1 MALMTGWSKVSG
13 AAKLLLVGMII
24 GIALSGLVALSVGGR
39 SPDKEI
45 IDITTADPEEGK
57 LREQEVTIEYIDK
70 KLQNIAEL
78 STAEMIYSSLYTVTE
93 GKIPFLT
100 QKGFSMVYTATVR
113 AGIDISGMAV
123 AVDDKRVIVTLPKAE
138 ILMLK
143 VDPESIQVYDEKHA
157 LFNWDKK
164 TDVTAAIAIAESDTR
179 EKADTD
185 GLLEQAS
192 QRAAYIVEGLLA
204 GAVGDRAV
212 VIKQQ

>member
-13 AAKLLLVGMII
+13 TAKLLLVGMII

-143 VDPESIQVYDEKHA
+143 VDPESIQFYDEKHA

-164 TDVTAAIAIAESDTR
+164 TDVTSAIAIAESDTR

-192 QRAAYIVEGLLA
+192 QRAAYIVEGLLE

>member
-143 VDPESIQVYDEKHA
+143 VDPESIQFYDEKHA

-164 TDVTAAIAIAESDTR
+164 TDVTSAIAIAESEIGRASCR
-179 EKADTD
+179 E
-185 GLLEQAS
+185 
-192 QRAAYIVEGLLA
+192 RV
-204 GAVGDRAV
+204 
-212 VIKQQ
+212 

>member
-123 AVDDKRVIVTLPKAE
+123 AVDNKRVIVTLPKAE

-143 VDPESIQVYDEKHA
+143 VDP
-157 LFNWDKK
+157 
-164 TDVTAAIAIAESDTR
+164 
-179 EKADTD
+179 
-185 GLLEQAS
+185 
-192 QRAAYIVEGLLA
+192 
-204 GAVGDRAV
+204 
-212 VIKQQ
+212 

>member
-143 VDPESIQVYDEKHA
+143 VDPESIQFYDEKHA

-164 TDVTAAIAIAESDTR
+164 TDVTSAIAIAESDTR

-192 QRAAYIVEGLLA
+192 QRAAYIVEIG
-204 GAVGDRAV
+204 RAHV
-212 VIKQQ
+212 

>member
-78 STAEMIYSSLYTVTE
+78 SERRQLLSERRLRIFV
-93 GKIPFLT
+93 
-100 QKGFSMVYTATVR
+100 VR
-113 AGIDISGMAV
+113 
-123 AVDDKRVIVTLPKAE
+123 KR
-138 ILMLK
+138 
-143 VDPESIQVYDEKHA
+143 
-157 LFNWDKK
+157 
-164 TDVTAAIAIAESDTR
+164 
-179 EKADTD
+179 
-185 GLLEQAS
+185 G
-192 QRAAYIVEGLLA
+192 
-204 GAVGDRAV
+204 
-212 VIKQQ
+212 

>member
-1 MALMTGWSKVSG
+1 M
-13 AAKLLLVGMII
+13 
-24 GIALSGLVALSVGGR
+24 
-39 SPDKEI
+39 
-45 IDITTADPEEGK
+45 
-57 LREQEVTIEYIDK
+57 TIEYIDK

-143 VDPESIQVYDEKHA
+143 VDPESIQFYDEKHA
-157 LFNWDKK
+157 LFNWAKK
-164 TDVTAAIAIAESDTR
+164 TDVTSAIAIAESDTR

-192 QRAAYIVEGLLA
+192 QRAAYIVEGLLE

>member
-143 VDPESIQVYDEKHA
+143 VDPESIQFYDEKHA

-164 TDVTAAIAIAESDTR
+164 TDVTSAIAIAESDTR

-192 QRAAYIVEGLLA
+192 QRA
-204 GAVGDRAV
+204 RAMEIGRAHV
-212 VIKQQ
+212 